1 MACDNNIVYVEN
13 RTLNNRQWNRKNL
26 LKFQTEINDTV
37 STHNIYIT
45 IRIDGNYER
54 RNLYIFSSIL
64 NPNNQE
70 IKDTINLLLADEKG
84 RWYGKSNLGGLY
96 YNCFLYKKN
105 VIFPTKGKYTFILEQ
120 AMRSETINNI
130 EDIGIKIEK
139 VAP

>member
-1 MACDNNIVYVEN
+1 MA
-13 RTLNNRQWNRKNL
+13 
-26 LKFQTEINDTV
+26 
-37 STHNIYIT
+37 HNIYIT
-45 IRIDGNYER
+45 IRIDGNYGR
-54 RNLYIFSSIL
+54 RNLYVFSTIR

-105 VIFPTKGKYTFILEQ
+105 VVFPVKGKYTFILEQ
-120 AMRSETINNI
+120 AMRSETIDNI

-139 VAP
+139 AVP